1 MTSKENN
8 KNAGNANATKEYQ
21 GAANKLLGGNS
32 QLLGQTYDV
41 TGRDFIHQ
49 FAGTTK
55 AIADYV
61 EQEYAHGSDI
71 RFMIENLT
79 DYNFVRPEN
88 PPAEAS
94 TYDVESWKKQSD
106 LFWKHR
112 GVYADNKMKLYSLI
126 WGQSS

>member
-1 MTSKENN
+1 MIKEERRNKDEMTSKENN

-21 GAANKLLGGNS
+21 GAAKNFLGGNS

-49 FAGTTK
+49 FAETTK

-61 EQEYAHGSDI
+61 EQEYTHGGDI

-79 DYNFVRPEN
+79 DYNLSDQKIHQLERVHTMWSLGKN
-88 PPAEAS
+88 NQTS
-94 TYDVESWKKQSD
+94 SGSVTESMQITK
-106 LFWKHR
+106 
-112 GVYADNKMKLYSLI
+112 
-126 WGQSS
+126 